1 MVLLLD
7 VLHYHFVSH
16 VAAAATKVPLRPD
29 VSAPELLSKV
39 REFLKQFVGRL
50 PFQPL
55 QQSADCHLWRNAHE
69 QMNMIA
75 RYVSF
80 HNGHFVA
87 RADFSNQVSH
97 SQTDFTRESR
107 TAIFRS
113 PDDMQMDLE
122 NSVSATTI
130 IFHAATL
137 ARHSNLL
144 KPSPKGEGFD
154 PPRVRQ

>member
-1 MVLLLD
+1 MILLLD
-7 VLHYHFVSH
+7 VLHYHFIRH
-16 VAAAATKVPLRPD
+16 VATAATKVPPRPD

-39 REFLKQFVGRL
+39 REFLQQFIGRL

-55 QQSADCHLWRNAHE
+55 QQSADCHLWRDAHE

-75 RYVSF
+75 RDVPLHYC
-80 HNGHFVA
+80 HFMA
-87 RADFSNQVSH
+87 RTDFTNQVPH
-97 SQTDFTRESR
+97 SEANFTRESR
-107 TAIFRS
+107 AAVFRC
-113 PDDMQMDLE
+113 PNDVQMNLE
-122 NSVSATTI
+122 NSVSTTAV

-137 ARHSNLL
+137 AWQSNLL